1 MFTKNKKATSRSIA
15 ISLLFLV
22 GCSELSN
29 NKSDSNSPSSFET
42 SAPIDQPT
50 HDRNLTN
57 QDTSKKMAPIPEMVQ
72 NVVNAIHQ
80 KIQNGEIDLAKE
92 NNLDIREINIS
103 TTGGGYPYPNGFN
116 PFGDMI
122 YVKNVQTGDL
132 ITIKWIQSDNGYEL
146 VGYSFPS
153 HDTEFNCPGPC
164 TMYYPQ

>member
-1 MFTKNKKATSRSIA
+1 MA
-15 ISLLFLV
+15 ISLLLLV
-22 GCSELSN
+22 GCFGKSN
-29 NKSDSNSPSSFET
+29 NTNDSNSPSSSST
-42 SAPIDQPT
+42 HASNVPSDQFPSDQNPT
-50 HDRNLTN
+50 GQNKSKNL
-57 QDTSKKMAPIPEMVQ
+57 APIPEMVQ
-72 NVVNAIHQ
+72 NVVNGVHQ
-80 KIQNGEIDLAKE
+80 RIQNGEIDLSKE

-153 HDTEFNCPGPC
+153 RNIKFDCPGPC
-164 TMYYPQ
+164 PMYYP